1 MGGSRLQEWTPK
13 HKYAV
18 VEWQRTY
25 RMRKVVGK
33 WVERPI
39 ISRSVPATPTKSPS
53 KQESYGMLYHGG
65 DDFSDD
71 LGDHMVTPL
80 HLPKSLSQNDYI
92 HQWVPK
98 TKAYL
103 DILLEREVPSDRS
116 CIICGTDGVYK
127 CHGCFGEPLFCT
139 SCCRTQHQ
147 RLPFHRV
154 SQWTG
159 SFFEESCLVKS
170 GMVIWLG
177 HGGNACPWDDDVGE
191 SALFTTGEGD
201 SDDTDAKSI
210 LNEPNAEQST
220 KEAHD
225 LPTGMLFIKNNKAMT
240 TIVDKSGVHTH
251 IVKYCTCPEADTADI
266 QLFNMGLFPASFIE
280 PKTAFTFDVLDDFLL
295 DNLECG
301 TSAMN
306 YYSKLRRMT
315 TSVFPHLVPDRYQE
329 LMRVARQ
336 WRKLKLLKWNG
347 FGHEDKEVRPG
358 DLALFCPACPQPGIN
373 TPSCLYTRSLVMN
386 RNFKAEH
393 LHATN
398 PADEVSLMDS
408 RGFMEHLAIAKDAVQ
423 CSECNNHHMVNL
435 ANASRHRLEATGIGG
450 CACARHGCFVPHAM
464 VDFQKGERQM
474 NMDYALCEALKL
486 NAKGIRR
493 VLTFYD
499 VNCQYH
505 KHLQDHIADSPLLK
519 MHPELEIT
527 PGIGLWHVHG
537 HQDSCYVRYA
547 SNFIQGAARIDGEIM
562 ETLWVPLNIISPVAR
577 GMGTPHRK
585 ECLDYQMN
593 DCNFMKMIRM
603 SKSLCRKY
611 KEAMKGVAD
620 SNMAFERLDETAN
633 ANKVKDWE
641 AQERL
646 AHERQHHDP
655 TAMDIYEVQLCKA
668 PTRKQQGLRL
678 LTAQGRRPGEGRRR
692 GAATWLAEGLAI
704 EEAQVTLQMDV
715 RKLGHW
721 ATDTQRLAIGR
732 RRDTLQR
739 DIDRW
744 TAAGAIILGKELG
757 NNDMQIMQPDLL
769 ILQEDT
775 EEDMD
780 AELRAFEPEK
790 GVIPLPS
797 NLGLEKCVALGIADI
812 ADQELTLW
820 QGQAN
825 NALHHIRVHLAD
837 KAVIFLKTVR
847 VAKSQALSTRAWA
860 QVHSVDRAVSINAS
874 IYSKCRSQLCRL
886 GADDALLKRYQ
897 PLTREHLKRNNVL
910 AWFCDWLNEFYRV
923 HWLRAKAMRD
933 QWAEELLL
941 VQHEMDWT
949 CNFLLQK
956 ADEWIRLSAI
966 LKLAQKHGHV
976 AYSER
981 QCKIYQHLFGE
992 ARDSFNQ
999 AKAAWPPV

>member
-1 MGGSRLQEWTPK
+1 
-13 HKYAV
+13 
-18 VEWQRTY
+18 
-25 RMRKVVGK
+25 
-33 WVERPI
+33 
-39 ISRSVPATPTKSPS
+39 
-53 KQESYGMLYHGG
+53 
-65 DDFSDD
+65 
-71 LGDHMVTPL
+71 
-80 HLPKSLSQNDYI
+80 
-92 HQWVPK
+92 
-98 TKAYL
+98 
-103 DILLEREVPSDRS
+103 
-116 CIICGTDGVYK
+116 
-127 CHGCFGEPLFCT
+127 
-139 SCCRTQHQ
+139 
-147 RLPFHRV
+147 
-154 SQWTG
+154 
-159 SFFEESCLVKS
+159 
-170 GMVIWLG
+170 
-177 HGGNACPWDDDVGE
+177 
-191 SALFTTGEGD
+191 
-201 SDDTDAKSI
+201 
-210 LNEPNAEQST
+210 
-220 KEAHD
+220 
-225 LPTGMLFIKNNKAMT
+225 MT

-251 IVKYCTCPEADTADI
+251 IVKYCTCPEADAADI

-280 PKTAFTFDVLDDFLL
+280 PKTAFTFDVLNDFLL

-315 TSVFPHLVPDRYQE
+315 MSVFPHLVPDRYRE

-347 FGHEDKEVRPG
+347 FGHEEKEVRPG

-373 TPSCLYTRSLVMN
+373 VTLPARGTAEDIDANNGSARETPSWLYTRSLVMDG
-386 RNFKAEH
+386 NFKAEH

-398 PADEVSLMDS
+398 PADEVSLMDG
-408 RGFMEHLAIAKDAVQ
+408 RGFMVGDALYKEHLAIAKDAVQ
-423 CSECNNHHMVNL
+423 RSECNNHRTVNL

-486 NAKGIRR
+486 NAEGIRR

-505 KHLQDHIADSPLLK
+505 KHLQDRIADSPLLK
-519 MHPELEIT
+519 MHDELEIT

-562 ETLWVPLNIISPVAR
+562 ETLWAPLNIISPAAQ
-577 GMGTPHRK
+577 
-585 ECLDYQMN
+585 CLDYQMN

-620 SNMAFERLDETAN
+620 SNMAFERLDESAD
-633 ANKVKDWE
+633 ADKVKDWE

-646 AHERQHHDP
+646 AHARRRHDP
-655 TAMDIYEVQLCKA
+655 TAMDIYEVQLRKA
-668 PTRKQQGLRL
+668 PTRKQQELRL
-678 LTAQGRRPGEGRRR
+678 LTAQGRQPGEARRR

-704 EEAQVTLQMDV
+704 EEAQATLQMDV
-715 RKLGHW
+715 RKLGHR

-732 RRDTLQR
+732 RRDTLQW

-744 TAAGAIILGKELG
+744 TAAGAIILGEELG
-757 NNDMQIMQPDLL
+757 DNDMQIMQPDLL
-769 ILQEDT
+769 ILQEDP
-775 EEDMD
+775 EEAMD

-790 GVIPLPS
+790 AVISLPS
-797 NLGLEKCVALGIADI
+797 NMGLEKCAALGVADI
-812 ADQELTLW
+812 ADQELMLR

-825 NALHHIRVHLAD
+825 DALHHIRVHLAD
-837 KAVIFLKTVR
+837 KAVIFRKTVR
-847 VAKSQALSTRAWA
+847 VAKSQVLSTRAWA

-897 PLTREHLKRNNVL
+897 PLTREHLKVSTAVADPNSRGQRNNVL
-910 AWFCDWLNEFYRV
+910 AWFWSLDVEGDSDSSDWLNEFYRV

-933 QWAEELLL
+933 RWAEELLL

-956 ADEWIRLSAI
+956 ADEWIRLGAI
-966 LKLAQKHGHV
+966 SKLAQKHGHV

-981 QCKIYQHLFGE
+981 QCKIYQCLFRE
-992 ARDSFNQ
+992 ARDSFNR
-999 AKAAWPPV
+999 AMAAYPPV

>member
-1 MGGSRLQEWTPK
+1 
-13 HKYAV
+13 
-18 VEWQRTY
+18 
-25 RMRKVVGK
+25 
-33 WVERPI
+33 
-39 ISRSVPATPTKSPS
+39 
-53 KQESYGMLYHGG
+53 MLYHGG
-65 DDFSDD
+65 DNFSGD
-71 LGDHMVTPL
+71 LGDNIVTPL

-92 HQWVPK
+92 RQWVPK

-127 CHGCFGEPLFCT
+127 CHGCFGEPLLCT

-201 SDDTDAKSI
+201 SDDTDAEST
-210 LNEPNAEQST
+210 LNEPNAKQST

-225 LPTGMLFIKNNKAMT
+225 LPTGVPFIKNNKAMT

-251 IVKYCTCPEADTADI
+251 IVKYCTCPEADAAYI

-280 PKTAFTFDVLDDFLL
+280 PKTAFTFDVLNDFLL
-295 DNLECG
+295 NNLECR

-315 TSVFPHLVPDRYQE
+315 TSVFPHLVPDHYQE

-347 FGHEDKEVRPG
+347 FGHEEKEVRPG
-358 DLALFCPACPQPGIN
+358 DLALFDIDANNGSGRE
-373 TPSCLYTRSLVMN
+373 TPSWLYTRSLVMDG
-386 RNFKAEH
+386 NFKAEH

-398 PADEVSLMDS
+398 PANEVSLMDG
-408 RGFMEHLAIAKDAVQ
+408 RGFMVGDALYKEHLAIAKDAMQ
-423 CSECNNHHMVNL
+423 CSECNNHRAVNL
-435 ANASRHRLEATGIGG
+435 ANASCHRLEATGIGG

-464 VDFQKGERQM
+464 VDFQKGER
-474 NMDYALCEALKL
+474 CALKL
-486 NAKGIRR
+486 NAKGICC

-505 KHLQDHIADSPLLK
+505 KHLQDHIADSLLLK
-519 MHPELEIT
+519 MHDKLEIT
-527 PGIGLWHVHG
+527 PSIGLWHVHG

-547 SNFIQGAARIDGEIM
+547 SNFIQGTARIDGEIM
-562 ETLWVPLNIISPVAR
+562 ETLWAPLNIISPAAH

-620 SNMAFERLDETAN
+620 SNMAFEQLDESAD
-633 ANKVKDWE
+633 ADKVKDWE

-646 AHERQHHDP
+646 AHERQSHDP
-655 TAMDIYEVQLCKA
+655 TAMDIYEVQLRKVSSDSCTA
-668 PTRKQQGLRL
+668 LTRKQQ
-678 LTAQGRRPGEGRRR
+678 EGV
-692 GAATWLAEGLAI
+692 ATWLAEGLAI

-715 RKLGHW
+715 RKLGHQ

-732 RRDTLQR
+732 RWDTLQR

-744 TAAGAIILGKELG
+744 MAGRAIILGEDLG
-757 NNDMQIMQPDLL
+757 DNDMQIMQPDLL
-769 ILQEDT
+769 ILQEDAK
-775 EEDMD
+775 EDMD

-797 NLGLEKCVALGIADI
+797 NLGLEKCAALGIADI
-812 ADQELTLW
+812 ADQELTLR

-825 NALHHIRVHLAD
+825 DALHHIRVHLAD
-837 KAVIFLKTVR
+837 KAVIFRKTVR
-847 VAKSQALSTRAWA
+847 VAKLQALSTRAWA

-886 GADDALLKRYQ
+886 SVDDALLKRYQ
-897 PLTREHLKRNNVL
+897 PLTREHLKVSTAVTDPNSRGQRNNVL
-910 AWFCDWLNEFYRV
+910 AWFWSLDVEGDSDSSDWLNEFYRV
-923 HWLRAKAMRD
+923 HWL
-933 QWAEELLL
+933 QELLL

-949 CNFLLQK
+949 CNFLLWK
-956 ADEWIRLSAI
+956 ADEWICLGAI
-966 LKLAQKHGHV
+966 SKLAQKHGHV
-976 AYSER
+976 AYLER
-981 QCKIYQHLFGE
+981 QCKIYQCLFGE
-992 ARDSFNQ
+992 ARDSFNW
-999 AKAAWPPV
+999 AKAA

>member
-1 MGGSRLQEWTPK
+1 MTILHRFLSSTGLNKWEVLDYKSGLQN
-13 HKYAV
+13 
-18 VEWQRTY
+18 RTY
-25 RMRKVVGK
+25 RTRKVVGK

-39 ISRSVPATPTKSPS
+39 ISRSVPATPTKSSS
-53 KQESYGMLYHGG
+53 KQESYGN
-65 DDFSDD
+65 

-92 HQWVPK
+92 RQWVPK

-127 CHGCFGEPLFCT
+127 CHGCF
-139 SCCRTQHQ
+139 R
-147 RLPFHRV
+147 
-154 SQWTG
+154 QWTG
-159 SFFEESCLVKS
+159 LFFEESCLVKS

-191 SALFTTGEGD
+191 SALFTTEEGG
-201 SDDTDAKSI
+201 SNDTDAEST
-210 LNEPNAEQST
+210 LEEPNAEQST

-225 LPTGMLFIKNNKAMT
+225 LPTGVPFIKNNKAMT

-266 QLFNMGLFPASFIE
+266 QLFNMGLFPVSFIE
-280 PKTAFTFDVLDDFLL
+280 PKTAFTFDVLNDFLL
-295 DNLECG
+295 DNLECR

-315 TSVFPHLVPDRYQE
+315 TSVFPHLVLDRYQE

-347 FGHEDKEVRPG
+347 FSHEEKE
-358 DLALFCPACPQPGIN
+358 
-373 TPSCLYTRSLVMN
+373 TPSWLYTRSLVMDG
-386 RNFKAEH
+386 NFKAKH

-398 PADEVSLMDS
+398 PIDEVSLMDGH
-408 RGFMEHLAIAKDAVQ
+408 GFMVGDALYKEHLAIAKDAMQ
-423 CSECNNHHMVNL
+423 QPP
-435 ANASRHRLEATGIGG
+435 REATGIGG
-450 CACARHGCFVPHAM
+450 CACARHGCFVPHTM

-474 NMDYALCEALKL
+474 NMDYALCKALKL
-486 NAKGIRR
+486 NAEGIRHI
-493 VLTFYD
+493 LTFYD

-505 KHLQDHIADSPLLK
+505 KHLQDRIANSPLLK
-519 MHPELEIT
+519 MHDKLEIT

-547 SNFIQGAARIDGEIM
+547 SNFIQGAARINGEIM
-562 ETLWVPLNIISPVAR
+562 ETLWVPLNIISPAAR

-603 SKSLCRKY
+603 SGQIALPKY

-620 SNMAFERLDETAN
+620 SNMVFERLDESAD
-633 ANKVKDWE
+633 ADKVKDWE

-646 AHERQHHDP
+646 AHERRHHDP
-655 TAMDIYEVQLCKA
+655 TAMDIYEVQLCKV
-668 PTRKQQGLRL
+668 PTRKQQELRL
-678 LTAQGRRPGEGRRR
+678 LTAQGRWPGEVRRR
-692 GAATWLAEGLAI
+692 GAAMWLAEGLAI
-704 EEAQVTLQMDV
+704 EEAQVMLQMDV
-715 RKLGHW
+715 RKLGHR
-721 ATDTQRLAIGR
+721 ATDTQ
-732 RRDTLQR
+732 
-739 DIDRW
+739 
-744 TAAGAIILGKELG
+744 AIILGEELG
-757 NNDMQIMQPDLL
+757 DNDMQIMQPDLL
-769 ILQEDT
+769 ILQEDA
-775 EEDMD
+775 EEAMD
-780 AELRAFEPEK
+780 TELRAFELEK
-790 GVIPLPS
+790 AVISLPS
-797 NLGLEKCVALGIADI
+797 NMGLEKCAALGVADI
-812 ADQELTLW
+812 ADQELMLR

-825 NALHHIRVHLAD
+825 DALHHIRVHLAD
-837 KAVIFLKTVR
+837 KAVIFRKTVR

-860 QVHSVDRAVSINAS
+860 QVHSVDRAVSINAN
-874 IYSKCRSQLCRL
+874 
-886 GADDALLKRYQ
+886 DALLKRYQ
-897 PLTREHLKRNNVL
+897 PLTREHLKVSTAVADPNSRGQRNNVL
-910 AWFCDWLNEFYRV
+910 AWFWSLDMEGDSDSSDWLNEFYRV

-949 CNFLLQK
+949 CNFLLRK
-956 ADEWIRLSAI
+956 ADKWIRLGAI

-992 ARDSFNQ
+992 ARDSFNWVM
-999 AKAAWPPV
+999 AA

>member
-1 MGGSRLQEWTPK
+1 MILVQYWAQQMGGSRLQEWTPK

-25 RMRKVVGK
+25 RTRKVVGK

-39 ISRSVPATPTKSPS
+39 ISRSVPATPTKSSS

-65 DDFSDD
+65 DDFSGD
-71 LGDHMVTPL
+71 LGDHRVTPL
-80 HLPKSLSQNDYI
+80 HLLKSLSQNDYI
-92 HQWVPK
+92 CQWVPK

-103 DILLEREVPSDRS
+103 DILLEREVPSDR
-116 CIICGTDGVYK
+116 
-127 CHGCFGEPLFCT
+127 
-139 SCCRTQHQ
+139 TQHQ

-159 SFFEESCLVKS
+159 LFFEESCLVKS

-191 SALFTTGEGD
+191 SALFTTGEGS
-201 SDDTDAKSI
+201 SDVSDAKSTSD
-210 LNEPNAEQST
+210 EPNAEPSA

-225 LPTGMLFIKNNKAMT
+225 LPTGMPFIKNNKAMT

-251 IVKYCTCPEADTADI
+251 IIKYCTCPEAAATDI
-266 QLFNMGLFPASFIE
+266 QLFHMGLFPASFIE
-280 PKTAFTFDVLDDFLL
+280 PKTAFTFDVLNDFLL

-301 TSAMN
+301 TLAMN

-315 TSVFPHLVPDRYQE
+315 TSIFPHLVLDHYRE

-347 FGHEDKEVRPG
+347 FGHEEKEIRPG
-358 DLALFCPACPQPGIN
+358 NLALFCPACPQPGIN
-373 TPSCLYTRSLVMN
+373 VTITARGTAEDIDANNGSDQETPSWLYTRSLVMD

-408 RGFMEHLAIAKDAVQ
+408 RGFMVGNAMYKEHLAIAKDAVQ
-423 CSECNNHHMVNL
+423 RSECNNHHAVNL
-435 ANASRHRLEATGIGG
+435 ANASRQRLEATGISG
-450 CACARHGCFVPHAM
+450 CACVRHGCFVPHAM
-464 VDFQKGERQM
+464 YTLSPTANRQM

-486 NAKGIRR
+486 NAEGIHR

-505 KHLQDHIADSPLLK
+505 KHLQDCIADSPLLK

-537 HQDSCYVRYA
+537 HPDSCYVRYA

-562 ETLWVPLNIISPVAR
+562 ETLWVPLNIISPAAH

-603 SKSLCRKY
+603 SGCLIYPLHEFESGDRTGKSLCHKY

-620 SNMAFERLDETAN
+620 SNMAFERLDETTD

-641 AQERL
+641 AEERL
-646 AHERQHHDP
+646 AHEQWRHDP
-655 TAMDIYEVQLCKA
+655 TAMDIYEVQLRKA
-668 PTRKQQGLRL
+668 PTRKQQELQL
-678 LTAQGRRPGEGRRR
+678 LTAQGRRPGEARRR
-692 GAATWLAEGLAI
+692 GAATWLAEGLGI

-721 ATDTQRLAIGR
+721 STDTQ
-732 RRDTLQR
+732 
-739 DIDRW
+739 
-744 TAAGAIILGKELG
+744 AIILGEELG
-757 NNDMQIMQPDLL
+757 DNDIQIMQPDLL
-769 ILQEDT
+769 ILQEEA

-780 AELRAFEPEK
+780 VELRAFELER

-797 NLGLEKCVALGIADI
+797 NLGLEKCATLGIADI
-812 ADQELTLW
+812 ADQELTLR

-825 NALHHIRVHLAD
+825 DALHHIRVHLAD
-837 KAVIFLKTVR
+837 KAVIFRKTVR
-847 VAKSQALSTRAWA
+847 VAK
-860 QVHSVDRAVSINAS
+860 
-874 IYSKCRSQLCRL
+874 L

-897 PLTREHLKRNNVL
+897 PLTREHLKVSTAVANPNSRGQRNNVL
-910 AWFCDWLNEFYRV
+910 AWFWSLDVEGDSNSSDWLNEFY
-923 HWLRAKAMRD
+923 WLRAKAMRD
-933 QWAEELLL
+933 RWAEELLL

-956 ADEWIRLSAI
+956 ADEWICLGAI
-966 LKLAQKHGHV
+966 SKLAQKHGHV

-981 QCKIYQHLFGE
+981 QCKIYQCLFGE
-992 ARDSFNQ
+992 ASDSFNQ
-999 AKAAWPPV
+999 AMAACPPV

>member
-1 MGGSRLQEWTPK
+1 
-13 HKYAV
+13 
-18 VEWQRTY
+18 
-25 RMRKVVGK
+25 
-33 WVERPI
+33 
-39 ISRSVPATPTKSPS
+39 
-53 KQESYGMLYHGG
+53 
-65 DDFSDD
+65 
-71 LGDHMVTPL
+71 
-80 HLPKSLSQNDYI
+80 NDYI
-92 HQWVPK
+92 RQWIPK

-103 DILLEREVPSDRS
+103 DIPLERENPSDRS

-127 CHGCFGEPLFCT
+127 CHGCFGEPLSCT

-201 SDDTDAKSI
+201 SNDTDAESI
-210 LNEPNAEQST
+210 LNEPNAEPST

-225 LPTGMLFIKNNKAMT
+225 LPTSVPFIKNNKAMT

-280 PKTAFTFDVLDDFLL
+280 PKTAFTFDVLNDFLL

-315 TSVFPHLVPDRYQE
+315 TSVFPHLVPDCYRE

-347 FGHEDKEVRPG
+347 FSHEDKEVRPG
-358 DLALFCPACPQPGIN
+358 DLALFCPACPQPGTHVTLPAGGTTKDIDAN
-373 TPSCLYTRSLVMN
+373 NGSGRETPSWLYTRSLVTDG
-386 RNFKAEH
+386 NFKAEH

-398 PADEVSLMDS
+398 PADEVSLMDG
-408 RGFMEHLAIAKDAVQ
+408 RGFMVGDALYKEHLAIAKDAMQ
-423 CSECNNHHMVNL
+423 RSECNNHHAVNL

-505 KHLQDHIADSPLLK
+505 KHLQDRIADSPLLK
-519 MHPELEIT
+519 MHDELEIT
-527 PGIGLWHVHG
+527 PSIGLWHVHG

-547 SNFIQGAARIDGEIM
+547 SNFIQGTARIDSEIM
-562 ETLWVPLNIISPVAR
+562 ETLWVPLNIISPAAR

-593 DCNFMKMIRM
+593 DCNFTKMIRM

-620 SNMAFERLDETAN
+620 SNMAFERLDETAD
-633 ANKVKDWE
+633 ADKVKDWE

-646 AHERQHHDP
+646 AHEQRRHDP
-655 TAMDIYEVQLCKA
+655 TAMDIYEVQLRKA
-668 PTRKQQGLRL
+668 PTRKQQELRL
-678 LTAQGRRPGEGRRR
+678 LTAQGRRPGEARRR
-692 GAATWLAEGLAI
+692 GAAMWLAEGLAI
-704 EEAQVTLQMDV
+704 KEAQVMLQIDV
-715 RKLGHW
+715 RKLGHR
-721 ATDTQRLAIGR
+721 ATDTQ
-732 RRDTLQR
+732 
-739 DIDRW
+739 
-744 TAAGAIILGKELG
+744 
-757 NNDMQIMQPDLL
+757 
-769 ILQEDT
+769 
-775 EEDMD
+775 
-780 AELRAFEPEK
+780 
-790 GVIPLPS
+790 
-797 NLGLEKCVALGIADI
+797 
-812 ADQELTLW
+812 
-820 QGQAN
+820 
-825 NALHHIRVHLAD
+825 
-837 KAVIFLKTVR
+837 
-847 VAKSQALSTRAWA
+847 
-860 QVHSVDRAVSINAS
+860 
-874 IYSKCRSQLCRL
+874 
-886 GADDALLKRYQ
+886 
-897 PLTREHLKRNNVL
+897 
-910 AWFCDWLNEFYRV
+910 
-923 HWLRAKAMRD
+923 
-933 QWAEELLL
+933 
-941 VQHEMDWT
+941 
-949 CNFLLQK
+949 
-956 ADEWIRLSAI
+956 
-966 LKLAQKHGHV
+966 
-976 AYSER
+976 
-981 QCKIYQHLFGE
+981 
-992 ARDSFNQ
+992 
-999 AKAAWPPV
+999 

>member
-1 MGGSRLQEWTPK
+1 
-13 HKYAV
+13 
-18 VEWQRTY
+18 
-25 RMRKVVGK
+25 
-33 WVERPI
+33 
-39 ISRSVPATPTKSPS
+39 
-53 KQESYGMLYHGG
+53 
-65 DDFSDD
+65 
-71 LGDHMVTPL
+71 
-80 HLPKSLSQNDYI
+80 
-92 HQWVPK
+92 
-98 TKAYL
+98 
-103 DILLEREVPSDRS
+103 
-116 CIICGTDGVYK
+116 
-127 CHGCFGEPLFCT
+127 
-139 SCCRTQHQ
+139 
-147 RLPFHRV
+147 
-154 SQWTG
+154 
-159 SFFEESCLVKS
+159 
-170 GMVIWLG
+170 MVIWLG

-201 SDDTDAKSI
+201 SDDTDAESI

-225 LPTGMLFIKNNKAMT
+225 LPTGVPFIKSNKAMT

-251 IVKYCTCPEADTADI
+251 IIKYCTCPEADTTDI

-280 PKTAFTFDVLDDFLL
+280 PKTAFTFDVLNDFLL

-306 YYSKLRRMT
+306 YYSKLKRMT
-315 TSVFPHLVPDRYQE
+315 TSIFPHLVLDRYRE

-347 FGHEDKEVRPG
+347 FGHEDKEAGTTEDIDANNGSGRE
-358 DLALFCPACPQPGIN
+358 
-373 TPSCLYTRSLVMN
+373 TPSWLYTRSLVMDG
-386 RNFKAEH
+386 NFKAEH

-398 PADEVSLMDS
+398 PADEVSLMDG
-408 RGFMEHLAIAKDAVQ
+408 RGFMVGDALYKEHLAIAKDAVQ
-423 CSECNNHHMVNL
+423 QPP
-435 ANASRHRLEATGIGG
+435 R
-450 CACARHGCFVPHAM
+450 
-464 VDFQKGERQM
+464 DFQKGERQM

-486 NAKGIRR
+486 NAEGICR

-505 KHLQDHIADSPLLK
+505 KHLQDRIADSPLLK
-519 MHPELEIT
+519 MHDELEIT
-527 PGIGLWHVHG
+527 PASDYGMSMAIKTAAMSDMLPISYKAQPGL
-537 HQDSCYVRYA
+537 
-547 SNFIQGAARIDGEIM
+547 
-562 ETLWVPLNIISPVAR
+562 T
-577 GMGTPHRK
+577 
-585 ECLDYQMN
+585 N
-593 DCNFMKMIRM
+593 DRDRTG
-603 SKSLCRKY
+603 KSLCRKY

-620 SNMAFERLDETAN
+620 SNMAFEQLDETAD
-633 ANKVKDWE
+633 ADKVKDWE

-646 AHERQHHDP
+646 AHEQQRHDP
-655 TAMDIYEVQLCKA
+655 TAMDIYEVQLRKA
-668 PTRKQQGLRL
+668 PTRKQQEVRL
-678 LTAQGRRPGEGRRR
+678 LMVQGRRPGEVRWR

-704 EEAQVTLQMDV
+704 EEAQVTLQMD
-715 RKLGHW
+715 
-721 ATDTQRLAIGR
+721 
-732 RRDTLQR
+732 
-739 DIDRW
+739 
-744 TAAGAIILGKELG
+744 ELG

-812 ADQELTLW
+812 ADQELTLR
-820 QGQAN
+820 QGQVN
-825 NALHHIRVHLAD
+825 DALHHIRVHLAD
-837 KAVIFLKTVR
+837 KVVIFRKTVR

-860 QVHSVDRAVSINAS
+860 QVHSVDRVVSINAS

-897 PLTREHLKRNNVL
+897 PLTREHLKVSTAVTDPNSRGQRNNVL
-910 AWFCDWLNEFYRV
+910 AWFWSLDVEGDSNSSDWLNEFYRV
-923 HWLRAKAMRD
+923 HWLHAKAMRD
-933 QWAEELLL
+933 RWAEELLL

-956 ADEWIRLSAI
+956 ADEWICLGAI
-966 LKLAQKHGHV
+966 SKLAQKHGHV

-981 QCKIYQHLFGE
+981 RCKIYQCLFRE